1 MAAVQDEKIAEAAA
15 AALDEA
21 ARGRSAEENGT
32 VPEENAGE
40 DLPFSTRLKQVFWQ
54 FLPLGVI
61 AYGGPNAHIALL
73 HERFV
78 DKSKW
83 LTEEQFVEL
92 MAVGQ
97 GLPGPTSTQMVV
109 SMGTFRAGIPG
120 GLLSFALWN
129 IPSFI
134 VLVLAGVGVRDLLG
148 DSDPD
153 WLSGVGPAAVS
164 LVFVAAYKLGKK
176 VNNTKLK
183 FTLSLVSACVTLLI
197 NGDENISPKV
207 SAWVFPL
214 MLICGGMVTLV
225 DWKYRPNI
233 YETAAAT
240 RTKAELEL
248 EGRTYSRINIPMW
261 MGCAIIVGWLVI
273 LVVSLTLFPDS
284 GLGGLFKSFFRI
296 GSIIYGG
303 GQVVLPML
311 VDEVV
316 DPGWLT
322 EEQFFQGFAL
332 SQALPGPL
340 FNLSAYLGAVYKG
353 VPGAFVGWVGLFGPG
368 VMLIFGFLPF
378 WGTVRKIA
386 WFKIFL
392 QGVNSTA
399 IGLVIAAC
407 VLLWGSAV
415 DTYADAIVAVV
426 AGCMQSFLGY
436 QAPWCIIGGGVL
448 GWLLSDSVASLAQE
462 VFYPSEG

>member
-1 MAAVQDEKIAEAAA
+1 PA
-15 AALDEA
+15 
-21 ARGRSAEENGT
+21 
-32 VPEENAGE
+32 EENAGE

-73 HERFV
+73 YERFV

-97 GLPGPTSTQMVV
+97 GLPGPTSTQASV

-148 DSDPD
+148 DHDLD

-176 VNNTKLK
+176 VNNSKLK

-197 NGDENISPKV
+197 NGDENISSNV

-233 YETAAAT
+233 YETA
-240 RTKAELEL
+240 L

-273 LVVSLTLFPDS
+273 LMVSLTLFPDS

-316 DPGWLT
+316 DPGWVT
-322 EEQFFQGFAL
+322 EKQFFQGFAL
-332 SQALPGPL
+332 TQAR
-340 FNLSAYLGAVYKG
+340 S
-353 VPGAFVGWVGLFGPG
+353 
-368 VMLIFGFLPF
+368 
-378 WGTVRKIA
+378 
-386 WFKIFL
+386 
-392 QGVNSTA
+392 
-399 IGLVIAAC
+399 
-407 VLLWGSAV
+407 LL
-415 DTYADAIVAVV
+415 
-426 AGCMQSFLGY
+426 
-436 QAPWCIIGGGVL
+436 
-448 GWLLSDSVASLAQE
+448 
-462 VFYPSEG
+462 